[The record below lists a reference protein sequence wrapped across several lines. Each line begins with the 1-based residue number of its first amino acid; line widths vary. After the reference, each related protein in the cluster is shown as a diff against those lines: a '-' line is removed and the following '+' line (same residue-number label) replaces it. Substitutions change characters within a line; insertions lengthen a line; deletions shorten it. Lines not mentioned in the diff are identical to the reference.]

1 VGSNSGR
8 RRHPQSPLAL
18 RWILIAAAGVA
29 VVAIAV
35 TVFAFNGS
43 GGGGATQSK
52 DIADLAPPPAPS
64 SAPRTPDVS
73 RAATRVP
80 LAMTVPI
87 MIRKSG
93 APTVRKTPAASVV
106 SSGTCEASYYFG
118 VPYHGSDLVSAHK
131 TLPFGTRVR
140 VTNENNGESVVV
152 QISDRG
158 PYVAGRCLDLSNA
171 AMQAIGGMGSG
182 VVPVRYEVLA

>member
-1 VGSNSGR
+1 MGSNSGR
-8 RRHPQSPLAL
+8 RRNPQSPQAL

-29 VVAIAV
+29 VIAV
-35 TVFAFNGS
+35 VSTVFALKGS
-43 GGGGATQSK
+43 GGGSPAQSR
-52 DIADLAPPPAPS
+52 DIAQMAPPAP
-64 SAPRTPDVS
+64 PRVPDVS
-73 RAATRVP
+73 RAETRTP
-80 LAMTVPI
+80 LAMAVPTEI
-87 MIRKSG
+87 QKSG
-93 APTVRKTPAASVV
+93 APVVHKTPAASVV
-106 SSGTCEASYYFG
+106 SSGTCQASYYFG

-140 VTNENNGESVVV
+140 VTNEQNGRSVVV

-171 AMQAIGGMGSG
+171 AMEAIGGMGSG